1 MKVEVFTPRRLVEI
15 DLVPGMQVFLKTKNG
30 VKTAE
35 IVRVV
40 QVPCD
45 VYCVF
50 DNGTWRT
57 TKTYNETWWKL

>member
-1 MKVEVFTPRRLVEI
+1 MKVDVFTPKKLVEI
-15 DLVPGMQVFLKTKNG
+15 DLAPCMKVVLKTKNG
-30 VKTAE
+30 FKTAE

-40 QVPCD
+40 ETIGD

-57 TKTYNETWWKL
+57 TNTYNETWWKV

>member
-1 MKVEVFTPRRLVEI
+1 MKVDVFTSRRLVEI
-15 DLVPGMQVFLKTKNG
+15 DLAPGMLVFLKTKNG
-30 VKTAE
+30 IKTVE

-40 QVPCD
+40 ETVGD

-57 TKTYNETWWKL
+57 TNTYNETWWKV